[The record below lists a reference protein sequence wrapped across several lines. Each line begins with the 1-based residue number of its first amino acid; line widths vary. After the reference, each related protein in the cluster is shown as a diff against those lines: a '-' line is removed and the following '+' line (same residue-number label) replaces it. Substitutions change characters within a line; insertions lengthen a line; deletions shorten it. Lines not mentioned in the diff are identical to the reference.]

1 MLSPRRPISDDE
13 RGATV
18 VIVALALIAM
28 FGMLV
33 LVVDVGGLLW
43 KRRELVNGSDAAAL
57 SAAITCAK
65 SSDPTT
71 GDPRT
76 AETVADELATENVT
90 GLNPTGVTNATVA
103 PGACHSGVSGWV
115 KVLYSQQQHLFFA
128 PVLGFSNQNGVTTK
142 ATAIWGPT
150 GSANPVPIVVYSN
163 SFNDCKLD
171 TDPTPGATCY
181 IWEDNS
187 STSGAQSGF
196 GFLDLRQDPD
206 PPGQRDYGW
215 DSDAGATCPNAGSD
229 VKGWIENYPDSAV
242 GQVGTNYPDPTYV
255 CIITGE
261 RSKAYGNDAQKT
273 GPMYDLIDDD
283 DSIDHDDAEDILFF
297 PLNRCEDV
305 APGGPFT
312 EIGGQLLSGST
323 SEAAC
328 SQTPGQYDIVGFVAL
343 RIKNIYTPNEA
354 SGTSGTCKP
363 NNVPVTM
370 VNGSTVSLSAFGTS
384 NACFTSAPSAYS
396 NVTVTKNKSSQP
408 GPQPV
413 ICPGGATVTCDFT
426 VDTSGLLTWNAAGPA
441 AENQPYDIGFD
452 WVLYGPCGPAP
463 GNNSGHCMIVEVVDV
478 QVGGGGPGSGDPNSN
493 LRAVKLCDQAV
504 AGSCDPIS
512 VPNP

>member
-1 MLSPRRPISDDE
+1 MRFSRTRPLPQDE

-71 GDPRT
+71 GDPRG
-76 AETVADELATENVT
+76 AEEVADELAAENVT
-90 GLNPTGVTNATVA
+90 GLNPTGVTNTTVA
-103 PGACHSGVSGWV
+103 GNGTACHSSSSGWV
-115 KVLYSQQQHLFFA
+115 KVQYSQQQHLFFA

-150 GSANPVPIVVYSN
+150 GAANPVPVVVYAN
-163 SFNDCKLD
+163 SFNNCKLND
-171 TDPTPGATCY
+171 TTPPIDCA

-187 STSGAQSGF
+187 NTNGPQAGF
-196 GFLDLRQDPD
+196 GFLDLRTDNPSQ
-206 PPGQRDYGW
+206 YGW
-215 DSDAGATCPNAGSD
+215 DSVPGAGCSNAGSD
-229 VKGWIENYPDSAV
+229 VKNWIDNYPNPSV
-242 GQVGTNYPDPTYV
+242 GELGTNYPDPTYV
-255 CIITGE
+255 CLITGG
-261 RSKAYGNDAQKT
+261 RNVAWGNDQART

-283 DSIDHDDAEDILFF
+283 DSVDHDDAEDILFF
-297 PLNRCEDV
+297 PLNRCEPV

-312 EIGGQLLSGST
+312 QQGGQLLPNST

-328 SQTPGQYDIVGFVAL
+328 SQTPGQYDIIGFVAL
-343 RIKNIYTPNEA
+343 KIINIYDPNAAKGTATPCGNITQDFPA
-354 SGTSGTCKP
+354 SPP
-363 NNVPVTM
+363 N
-370 VNGSTVSLSAFGTS
+370 TVIDL
-384 NACFTSAPSAYS
+384 
-396 NVTVTKNKSSQP
+396 
-408 GPQPV
+408 
-413 ICPGGATVTCDFT
+413 
-426 VDTSGLLTWNAAGPA
+426 DTLSGLCGTYQDLANVQVKKGSCCTEGTEYTYDPVAHTITWIDGAKTAVNITWDSVTG
-441 AENQPYDIGFD
+441 Q
-452 WVLYGPCGPAP
+452 PCGTPPAN
-463 GNNSGHCMIVEVVDV
+463 NNSGHCMVVQVVDV
-478 QVGGGGPGSGDPNSN
+478 QVGGGCPGCGSPDSN

>member
-1 MLSPRRPISDDE
+1 MLSPRRAISDDE

-71 GDPRT
+71 GDPRG
-76 AETVADELATENVT
+76 AEEVADELAAENVT

-103 PGACHSGVSGWV
+103 GNGTACHSGASGWV

-150 GSANPVPIVVYSN
+150 GSANPVPIVVYAN
-163 SFNDCKLD
+163 SFNNCELQ
-171 TDPTPGATCY
+171 DPDLNLPATCS

-187 STSGAQSGF
+187 NTSGAQSGF

-206 PPGQRDYGW
+206 PPGQREYGW

-229 VKGWIENYPDSAV
+229 VKAWIENYPDSAV
-242 GQVGTNYPDPTYV
+242 DPVETNYPDPTYV

-261 RSKAYGNDAQKT
+261 RSKAWGNDAQKT
-273 GPMYDLIDDD
+273 GPMYDLRDDD
-283 DSIDHDDAEDILFF
+283 DSIDQNDAEDILFF

-312 EIGGQLLSGST
+312 EIGGQLLSNST

-328 SQTPGQYDIVGFVAL
+328 TQTPGQYDIVGFVAMK
-343 RIKNIYTPNEA
+343 IIEIYTPNEA
-354 SGTSGTCKP
+354 EGTTTPCGDITMDFPASPPTTTIDLDLQSGLCGAYQDLTNVKVKKGTCCTAGVEYTY
-363 NNVPVTM
+363 NQ
-370 VNGSTVSLSAFGTS
+370 STHE
-384 NACFTSAPSAYS
+384 
-396 NVTVTKNKSSQP
+396 
-408 GPQPV
+408 
-413 ICPGGATVTCDFT
+413 
-426 VDTSGLLTWNAAGPA
+426 LTWQDGAKTGVNITWDAVTGR
-441 AENQPYDIGFD
+441 
-452 WVLYGPCGPAP
+452 PCGTPP
-463 GNNSGHCMIVEVVDV
+463 SGNNSGHCMVVEIVDV